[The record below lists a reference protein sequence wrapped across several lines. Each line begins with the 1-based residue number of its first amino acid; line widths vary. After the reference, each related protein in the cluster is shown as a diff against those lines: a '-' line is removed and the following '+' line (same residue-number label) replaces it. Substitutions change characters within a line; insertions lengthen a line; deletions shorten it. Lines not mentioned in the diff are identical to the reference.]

1 MGIRRITFLRILIVE
16 DEVRI
21 SQLLS
26 MYLKRESFL
35 VDVVD
40 NGNDGLSKA
49 LQEDY
54 QLIILDLFL
63 PGKNGFEVLATLRQ
77 EKNTPVILLSAQSEA
92 NDQKRMFELGANMYI
107 SKPFSP
113 NDVISKV
120 KQLCCFN

>member
-1 MGIRRITFLRILIVE
+1 MRILIVE